1 MTATTG
7 PLAAYLLLR
16 YVICLAAGQASIWLM
31 RPTAAE
37 ERLAC
42 MRLSHLSKIE
52 LSYIRGHELL
62 ENDSI
67 WLS

>member
-1 MTATTG
+1 
-7 PLAAYLLLR
+7 
-16 YVICLAAGQASIWLM
+16 M
-31 RPTAAE
+31 RPTVGE

-42 MRLSHLSKIE
+42 MRLLHLSKIE